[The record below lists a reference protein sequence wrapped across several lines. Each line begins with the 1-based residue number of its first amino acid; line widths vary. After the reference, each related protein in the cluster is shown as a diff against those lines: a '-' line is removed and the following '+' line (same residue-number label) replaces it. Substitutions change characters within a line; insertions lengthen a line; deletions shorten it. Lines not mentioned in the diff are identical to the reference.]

1 MKIGVPSLEFMK
13 LQEDTFFEKLKA
25 VVSEIR
31 KDPKFTTKTVFESG
45 LEKVIF
51 DRLKMSIEVV
61 MVDRPTIN
69 AAIELPAMDRNHIF
83 FRALTTAFPNDI
95 GKAISYF
102 QDDKMRIGS
111 VNIKDVTLG
120 GIFQRIPLRMFLHRG
135 LFNPRISDGEIAATI
150 LHELGHGFTFFY
162 YLLHTA
168 LANFISC
175 RTATDVMGAS
185 SDAERIVIIERG
197 ARCLGLDGIS
207 VQELLTQTPEQIS
220 ASIQALY
227 INSTLSMLRS
237 ETGFGMYELRAVE
250 QMADWFAAKFGAGL
264 ESATLQEKLMREGRL
279 LRLENTARSRAG
291 FLTAIMYGVY
301 IIQFSIPFPKFLS
314 EITYDDTISK
324 YDNDADRI
332 KYMRQALIEELRDAK
347 LPDEA
352 RDRLVKTID
361 GMKAVEIRTRK
372 DTDTFGKS
380 VAQYLR
386 GVLIPNY
393 RRNVK
398 NVELQKTLE
407 EAMYNDSF
415 VFHAKL
421 KGALK

>member
-1 MKIGVPSLEFMK
+1 
-13 LQEDTFFEKLKA
+13 
-25 VVSEIR
+25 
-31 KDPKFTTKTVFESG
+31 
-45 LEKVIF
+45 
-51 DRLKMSIEVV
+51 
-61 MVDRPTIN
+61 
-69 AAIELPAMDRNHIF
+69 
-83 FRALTTAFPNDI
+83 
-95 GKAISYF
+95 
-102 QDDKMRIGS
+102 
-111 VNIKDVTLG
+111 
-120 GIFQRIPLRMFLHRG
+120 
-135 LFNPRISDGEIAATI
+135 
-150 LHELGHGFTFFY
+150 
-162 YLLHTA
+162 
-168 LANFISC
+168 
-175 RTATDVMGAS
+175 
-185 SDAERIVIIERG
+185 
-197 ARCLGLDGIS
+197 
-207 VQELLTQTPEQIS
+207 
-220 ASIQALY
+220 
-227 INSTLSMLRS
+227 
-237 ETGFGMYELRAVE
+237 
-250 QMADWFAAKFGAGL
+250 MADWFAAKFGAGL

-347 LPDEA
+347 LPDET

-372 DTDTFGKS
+372 DSDTFGKS

-393 RRNVK
+393 RRNIK

>member
-1 MKIGVPSLEFMK
+1 MKFGVPSLEIIDYQGDNFYK
-13 LQEDTFFEKLKA
+13 QLKEA
-25 VVSEIR
+25 ISKIR
-31 KDPKFTTKTVFESG
+31 TNPELTTRVVFESG
-45 LEKVIF
+45 IEQLIF
-51 DRLKMSIEVV
+51 DRLGMRIELAILN
-61 MVDRPTIN
+61 DPEPN
-69 AAIELPAMDRNHIF
+69 AAISIPPVDKNHVF
-83 FRALTTAFPNDI
+83 VRPFTQYGENSFGRV
-95 GKAISYF
+95 ISYF
-102 QDDKMRIGS
+102 DSDKSRIGT
-111 VNIKDVTLG
+111 VDIHKVRVG
-120 GIFQRIPLRMFLHRG
+120 GVFSQIPLNLYINTGH
-135 LFNPRISDGEIAATI
+135 FNPAFTDGEIAATI
-150 LHELGHGFTFFY
+150 LHELGHGFTYFF
-162 YLLHTA
+162 YLLHSTLCNYISAYTA
-168 LANFISC
+168 SAVAGANGDKE
-175 RTATDVMGAS
+175 RTLIIEKGLRVMG
-185 SDAERIVIIERG
+185 I
-197 ARCLGLDGIS
+197 DG
-207 VQELLTQTPEQIS
+207 VGVREFLTQTPEQIS
-220 ASIQALY
+220 TTMQSLY
-227 INSTLSMLRS
+227 INQTSNQLRS

-279 LRLENTARSRAG
+279 LRLENTARSRVG

-372 DTDTFGKS
+372 DTDTFSKS